1 MERIKTYVKGLD
13 ELMNGGIPEESV
25 VLVSGGPG
33 TGKTILC
40 LQYLI
45 NGIKKG
51 DKGLYITFE
60 EEKDAI
66 YDQAR
71 EFGWDLKK
79 LEKEKKLLVRNIE
92 QSETLGQIY
101 DGINKAIDGFNPDR
115 LVIDSL
121 STFALYAHQIQKI
134 TRLEKIPTEESIFY
148 NDKILNIP
156 LEWDGVML
164 RRLILDL
171 IRAIQSK
178 KITGLLT
185 SEVEE
190 NSNIYSK
197 DGVSEFLCDGL
208 IGLKKITI
216 GAQAE
221 RTLQL
226 VKMRRT
232 EINAGIFNMKFTK
245 SGIEI
250 EYNNKTK

>member
-45 NGIKKG
+45 NGIKKR

-66 YDQAR
+66 YDQAA

-101 DGINKAIDGFNPDR
+101 DGINKAIDGFNPNR

-190 NSNIYSK
+190 NSSVYSK

-208 IGLKKITI
+208 IGLKKITV
-216 GAQAE
+216 GSEAQ
-221 RTLQL
+221 RTIQV

-232 EINAGIFNMKFTK
+232 EINAGIFSMNFTK
-245 SGIEI
+245 KGVEV
-250 EYNNKTK
+250 K